1 MRRGLLLAA
10 PLESAS
16 LPYENGHDA
25 VGQPC
30 QFLRA
35 IAHLNPGAE
44 FHPLLFGGFVHR
56 LRVVCKRCTRSANK
70 RQGGNGRVRA
80 VRLSIRIPIWL
91 TYSAPRHR
99 GHLIDPH
106 CNYCQFFETAIR
118 NPISIVGNRPRSVA
132 RRAQASQRNSPLWLC
147 ESRGFSKPRA

>member
-1 MRRGLLLAA
+1 MQGQGSSPVDKNSDLAHLLSPAA
-10 PLESAS
+10 P
-16 LPYENGHDA
+16 
-25 VGQPC
+25 
-30 QFLRA
+30 
-35 IAHLNPGAE
+35 
-44 FHPLLFGGFVHR
+44 
-56 LRVVCKRCTRSANK
+56 
-70 RQGGNGRVRA
+70 
-80 VRLSIRIPIWL
+80 
-91 TYSAPRHR
+91 